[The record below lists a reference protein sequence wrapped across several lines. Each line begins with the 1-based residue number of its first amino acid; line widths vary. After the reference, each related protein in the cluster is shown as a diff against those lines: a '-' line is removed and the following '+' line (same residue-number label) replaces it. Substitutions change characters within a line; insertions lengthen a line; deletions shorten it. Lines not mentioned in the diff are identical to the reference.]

1 MQYETGQGKTA
12 LCLGIAL
19 KKVRQGFQVVILNSS
34 SDLTFRDHKKASL
47 ISSSLD
53 IQITRL
59 SAGLSPLPEK
69 PLIIFADE
77 NEFLDLLT
85 KGKQKF
91 TKNRCLIIDE
101 FDSVFFEGE
110 NR

>member
-1 MQYETGQGKTA
+1 M
-12 LCLGIAL
+12 
-19 KKVRQGFQVVILNSS
+19 ILNSS

-53 IQITRL
+53 IQITRMTG
-59 SAGLSPLPEK
+59 ALSPLPQK

-77 NEFLDLLT
+77 KEFLDLLS
-85 KGKQKF
+85 KGQIKF

-101 FDSVFFEGE
+101 FDSVFFEGDSRDQKLHILAKTFNNIIGFSGSE
-110 NR
+110 L